1 MLWPLSLAQVVSWG
15 TLYYSFSLFAGPMS
29 GELGWSSTGING
41 ALTAGL
47 LVTGLMAYPVGTLFD
62 RHGARWLMTGGSL
75 GAGLGLLVWSRITT
89 LPQFYLLWLVLG
101 ALMSC
106 VLIEAVFAVIH
117 QQFGAQARRAVTAMT
132 MVTGFSGTVFVPL
145 IGHLLPALGWRQSLE
160 VLAAFNLFFCVPVH
174 FFFTPPR
181 GRTHQP
187 VPVPDAR
194 AGRAVMRKRL
204 RNPIFW
210 GLVCWYT
217 SYSLTASSLIFQLVP
232 VLSAEQ
238 VPNGDIL
245 LCFALIGPVQVLA
258 RLIMVT
264 VGRGVSIVSL
274 GAMTS
279 TIVPLGLL
287 VLIFA
292 PPSFPWLCVF
302 AACFGVGHG
311 VTTILRG
318 VAPAEWLGHDYYA
331 RTMGAIALPMM
342 FAMAVAPLLSAAVWS
357 ATGSP
362 RAVWLVILAGSL
374 VGSAGYWFAVY
385 SLRRQRVASRAD

>member
-1 MLWPLSLAQVVSWG
+1 
-15 TLYYSFSLFAGPMS
+15 
-29 GELGWSSTGING
+29 
-41 ALTAGL
+41 
-47 LVTGLMAYPVGTLFD
+47 
-62 RHGARWLMTGGSL
+62 
-75 GAGLGLLVWSRITT
+75 
-89 LPQFYLLWLVLG
+89 
-101 ALMSC
+101 
-106 VLIEAVFAVIH
+106 
-117 QQFGAQARRAVTAMT
+117 
-132 MVTGFSGTVFVPL
+132 
-145 IGHLLPALGWRQSLE
+145 
-160 VLAAFNLFFCVPVH
+160 
-174 FFFTPPR
+174 
-181 GRTHQP
+181 
-187 VPVPDAR
+187 
-194 AGRAVMRKRL
+194 
-204 RNPIFW
+204 
-210 GLVCWYT
+210 
-217 SYSLTASSLIFQLVP
+217 
-232 VLSAEQ
+232 
-238 VPNGDIL
+238 
-245 LCFALIGPVQVLA
+245 
-258 RLIMVT
+258 
-264 VGRGVSIVSL
+264 VSL